1 MMMKQ
6 NSNLHFFHLLLLAT
20 LALMWGCSSET
31 QTSSS
36 AAPPAKVANGVKE
49 SELTTV
55 MLSPEAEQRLGIET
69 AAVEK
74 RPLARVLRLGG
85 EIIAIPGRRIFV
97 TAPVAGVVV
106 APNGRLPQ
114 AGMRVR
120 KGQAIF
126 SLLPLPAERDL
137 LGSPEEVAL
146 KKMQFE
152 VAQAKA
158 QRAAQLLHDNAGS
171 MKTKE
176 EADTELLAAAAA
188 FKAAEA
194 RLHLANSAVA
204 DSATLATATMA
215 LASPF
220 DGILQK
226 VNIAPRQTVA
236 AGAELFEVFGQ
247 NPVWVRVP
255 VYVGDLASI
264 DHQQPA
270 QITAFGNTSA
280 SLSRAAQPVQGPS
293 LSDANAA
300 STDLFFQMEN
310 QDGQFRI
317 GEKVRVTLAQ
327 KNTEENLIVPFSAI
341 LYDIHGGTWV
351 YTRMSPH
358 TYTRQ
363 RVELH
368 HVVDTL
374 AVLTRGPAPGT
385 EVVMTGAAEIYGT
398 EFGGGK

>member
-1 MMMKQ
+1 MIMNPNFNQ
-6 NSNLHFFHLLLLAT
+6 RFFLIVLLASLT
-20 LALMWGCSSET
+20 RIWSCSSET
-31 QTSSS
+31 QTSAS
-36 AAPPAKVANGVKE
+36 AIPPAKVANGVKE

-55 MLSPEAEQRLGIET
+55 TLSPEAEQRLGIET

-74 RPLARVLRLGG
+74 RQLARRLRLGG
-85 EIIAIPGRRIFV
+85 EIVAIPGRRIFV
-97 TAPVAGVVV
+97 TAPVAGVIV

-137 LGSPEEVAL
+137 LGSPDEVVL
-146 KKMQFE
+146 KKMQFD

-171 MKTKE
+171 VKTKE

-194 RLHLANSAVA
+194 RLHLANSTVA

-220 DGILQK
+220 DGVLQK
-226 VNIAPRQTVA
+226 INIAPRQTVA
-236 AGAELFEVFGQ
+236 AGAELFEVVGQ
-247 NPVWVRVP
+247 NTVWVRVP
-255 VYVGDLASI
+255 VYVGDLATI
-264 DHQQPA
+264 DEQQPA
-270 QITAFGNTSA
+270 QIEAFGDA
-280 SLSRAAQPVQGPS
+280 SGVSQRIAKPVQGPP

-300 STDLFFQMEN
+300 SADLFFEMEN
-310 QDGQFRI
+310 SDGQFRV

-327 KNTEENLIVPFSAI
+327 KNIAENLIVPFSAI

-374 AVLTRGPAPGT
+374 AVLARGPDSGT
-385 EVVMTGAAEIYGT
+385 EVVITGAAEIFGT

>member
-6 NSNLHFFHLLLLAT
+6 NSKLHFFHSLLLAS

-31 QTSSS
+31 QTSSG

-55 MLSPEAEQRLGIET
+55 TLSPEAEQRLGIET

-74 RPLARVLRLGG
+74 RQLARRLRLGG
-85 EIIAIPGRRIFV
+85 EIVAIPGCRIFV
-97 TAPVAGVVV
+97 TAPVAGVIV

-120 KGQAIF
+120 KGRAIF

-137 LGSPEEVAL
+137 LGSPDEVVL
-146 KKMQFE
+146 KKMQFD

-171 MKTKE
+171 VKTKE
-176 EADTELLAAAAA
+176 EADTELLAAAAT
-188 FKAAEA
+188 FKTAEA
-194 RLHLANSAVA
+194 RLHLANSTVA

-220 DGILQK
+220 DGVLQRI
-226 VNIAPRQTVA
+226 NIAPRQTVA
-236 AGAELFEVFGQ
+236 AGAELFEVVGQ

-255 VYVGDLASI
+255 IYVGDLASI

-280 SLSRAAQPVQGPS
+280 SLSRAAQPVQGLS

-300 STDLFFQMEN
+300 SADLFFQMDN
-310 QDGQFRI
+310 QDSQFRV

-327 KNTEENLIVPFSAI
+327 NNIEENLIVPLSAI

-374 AVLTRGPAPGT
+374 AVLTRGPVPCT